1 MLLIGLTGGIAS
13 GKTLV
18 SDFFTALSVPVIDA
32 DILAR
37 EVVAPGSD
45 GLKKLID
52 YFSDGILTSNN
63 QLDRKALREII
74 FKNPSDRK
82 IVDGILHP
90 LIRQRSE
97 EGIARYREQG
107 AAYIIYA
114 VPLLV
119 ETNQVS
125 RFDRVLL
132 VDVPVELQIERIV
145 SRDNTTRDQ
154 AQAIISAQASRE
166 ERRAIAT
173 DIISNDKSVDS
184 VREHV
189 MHLHK
194 MYTDI
199 AQANLSD

>member
-37 EVVAPGSD
+37 EVVAPGSE

-97 EGIARYREQG
+97 EGIARYRDQG

-173 DIISNDKSVDS
+173 DIISNEKSVDS

>member
-18 SDFFTALSVPVIDA
+18 SDFFTALGVPVIDA

-37 EVVAPGSD
+37 EVVAPGSE

-97 EGIARYREQG
+97 EGIARYRDQG

-119 ETNQVS
+119 ETKQVS

-145 SRDNTTRDQ
+145 SRDNSTRDQ

>member
-18 SDFFTALSVPVIDA
+18 SDFFTALGVPVIDA

-37 EVVAPGSD
+37 EVVAPGSE

-97 EGIARYREQG
+97 DGIARYRDQG

-119 ETNQVS
+119 ETKQVS

-145 SRDNTTRDQ
+145 SRDNSTRDQ

-189 MHLHK
+189 MQLHK
-194 MYTDI
+194 QYTDL
-199 AQANLSD
+199 AQASLSD

>member
-18 SDFFTALSVPVIDA
+18 SDFFTALGVPVIDA

-37 EVVAPGSD
+37 EVVTPGSE
-45 GLKKLID
+45 GLNKLID
-52 YFSDGILTSNN
+52 YFSDGILTSDN

-97 EGIARYREQG
+97 DGIARYREQG

-119 ETNQVS
+119 ETKQVS
-125 RFDRVLL
+125 RFDRILL

-145 SRDNTTRDQ
+145 NRDNTTRDK

-173 DIISNDKSVDS
+173 DIVSNDKSVDS

-189 MHLHK
+189 MRLHK
-194 MYTDI
+194 MYTGL
-199 AQANLSD
+199 AQAS

>member
-18 SDFFTALSVPVIDA
+18 SDFFTALGVPVIDA

-37 EVVAPGSD
+37 EVVAPGSE

-97 EGIARYREQG
+97 EGIARYRDQG

-173 DIISNDKSVDS
+173 DIISNEKSVDS

>member
-18 SDFFTALSVPVIDA
+18 SDFFTALGVPVIDA

-37 EVVAPGSD
+37 EVVAPGSE

-97 EGIARYREQG
+97 EGIARYRDQG

>member
-18 SDFFTALSVPVIDA
+18 SDFFTALGVPVIDA

-37 EVVAPGSD
+37 EVVTPGSE
-45 GLKKLID
+45 GLNKLID
-52 YFSDGILTSNN
+52 YFSDGILTSDN
-63 QLDRKALREII
+63 QLDRKALREKI

-97 EGIARYREQG
+97 DGIARYREQG

-119 ETNQVS
+119 ETKQVS
-125 RFDRVLL
+125 RFDRILL

-145 SRDNTTRDQ
+145 NRDNTTRDK

-173 DIISNDKSVDS
+173 DIVSNDKSVDS

-189 MHLHK
+189 MRLHK
-194 MYTDI
+194 MYTGL
-199 AQANLSD
+199 AQAS

>member
-18 SDFFTALSVPVIDA
+18 SDFFTALGVPVIDA

-37 EVVAPGSD
+37 EVVAPGSE
-45 GLKKLID
+45 GLKKLTD
-52 YFSDGILTSNN
+52 YFSDSILTSNN

-74 FKNPSDRK
+74 FQDPSDRE

-97 EGIARYREQG
+97 EGIARYRDQG
-107 AAYIIYA
+107 AVYIIYA

-119 ETNQVS
+119 ETKQVS

-145 SRDNTTRDQ
+145 SRDNSTRDQ

-189 MHLHK
+189 MQLHK
-194 MYTDI
+194 QYTDL
-199 AQANLSD
+199 AQASLSD

>member
-18 SDFFTALSVPVIDA
+18 SDFFTALGVPVIDA

-37 EVVAPGSD
+37 EVVAPGSE

-97 EGIARYREQG
+97 EGIARYRDQG
-107 AAYIIYA
+107 AAYI
-114 VPLLV
+114 
-119 ETNQVS
+119 
-125 RFDRVLL
+125 
-132 VDVPVELQIERIV
+132 
-145 SRDNTTRDQ
+145 
-154 AQAIISAQASRE
+154 
-166 ERRAIAT
+166 
-173 DIISNDKSVDS
+173 
-184 VREHV
+184 
-189 MHLHK
+189 
-194 MYTDI
+194 
-199 AQANLSD
+199 LSLIHI

>member
-18 SDFFTALSVPVIDA
+18 SDFFATLGVPVIDA

-37 EVVAPGSD
+37 EVVAPGSE
-45 GLKKLID
+45 GLDKLVD
-52 YFSDGILTSNN
+52 YFSESILTSNN
-63 QLDRKALREII
+63 QLDRKALRELI
-74 FKNPSDRK
+74 FQNPSDRE

-97 EGIARYREQG
+97 EDIACYQAQG
-107 AAYIIYA
+107 AVYIIYA

-132 VDVPVELQIERIV
+132 VDVPV
-145 SRDNTTRDQ
+145 
-154 AQAIISAQASRE
+154 
-166 ERRAIAT
+166 
-173 DIISNDKSVDS
+173 
-184 VREHV
+184 
-189 MHLHK
+189 
-194 MYTDI
+194 
-199 AQANLSD
+199 LSLIHI

>member
-37 EVVAPGSD
+37 EVVAPGSE

-97 EGIARYREQG
+97 EGIARYRDQG

-166 ERRAIAT
+166 ERIAIAT

>member
-18 SDFFTALSVPVIDA
+18 SDFFTALGVPVIDA

-37 EVVAPGSD
+37 EVVAPGSE
-45 GLKKLID
+45 GLKKLTD
-52 YFSDGILTSNN
+52 YFSDSILTSNN
-63 QLDRKALREII
+63 QLDRKALRELI
-74 FKNPSDRK
+74 FQNPSDRE

-97 EGIARYREQG
+97 EDIACYQAQG
-107 AAYIIYA
+107 AVYIIYA

-132 VDVPVELQIERIV
+132 VDVPVEIQLERIV

-154 AQAIISAQASRE
+154 AQAIITAQASRE

-173 DIISNDKSVDS
+173 DIINNNSSAES

-189 MHLHK
+189 KYLHNL
-194 MYTDI
+194 YTDL
-199 AQANLSD
+199 AGASL

>member
-18 SDFFTALSVPVIDA
+18 SDFFTALGVPVIDA

-37 EVVAPGSD
+37 EVVAPGSE

-97 EGIARYREQG
+97 EGIARYRDQG

-166 ERRAIAT
+166 ERIAIAT

>member
-97 EGIARYREQG
+97 DGIARYREQG

-119 ETNQVS
+119 ETKQVS
-125 RFDRVLL
+125 RFDRILL

-145 SRDNTTRDQ
+145 NRDNTTRDK

-173 DIISNDKSVDS
+173 DIVSNDKSVDS

-189 MHLHK
+189 MRLHK
-194 MYTDI
+194 MYTGL
-199 AQANLSD
+199 AQAS

>member
-97 EGIARYREQG
+97 DGIARYRDQG
-107 AAYIIYA
+107 AAYIC
-114 VPLLV
+114 LLY
-119 ETNQVS
+119 TSPSPRDRQKS
-125 RFDRVLL
+125 RM
-132 VDVPVELQIERIV
+132 P
-145 SRDNTTRDQ
+145 S
-154 AQAIISAQASRE
+154 SA
-166 ERRAIAT
+166 
-173 DIISNDKSVDS
+173 
-184 VREHV
+184 
-189 MHLHK
+189 
-194 MYTDI
+194 
-199 AQANLSD
+199 

>member
-1 MLLIGLTGGIAS
+1 M
-13 GKTLV
+13 
-18 SDFFTALSVPVIDA
+18 
-32 DILAR
+32 
-37 EVVAPGSD
+37 
-45 GLKKLID
+45 
-52 YFSDGILTSNN
+52 
-63 QLDRKALREII
+63 
-74 FKNPSDRK
+74 
-82 IVDGILHP
+82 HP

-97 EGIARYREQG
+97 DGIARYRDQG

-119 ETNQVS
+119 ETKQVS

-145 SRDNTTRDQ
+145 SRDNSTRDQ

-189 MHLHK
+189 MQLHK
-194 MYTDI
+194 QYTDL
-199 AQANLSD
+199 AQASLSD

>member
-37 EVVAPGSD
+37 EVVAPGSE

-97 EGIARYREQG
+97 EGIARYRDQG